1 MEPRD
6 AATVLLCRDAPQLE
20 VFLLQRNLG
29 SVFAAG
35 AHVFPGGA
43 VDDED
48 DLAAPRVRAMPPG
61 PAEVPDRFLVAAIR
75 EAFEEAGVLLA
86 RDTRTGAPVDTARLA
101 AARDAL
107 RRGRRTFPEL
117 VDELG
122 VRLDLDA
129 LTPMARFVTPP
140 GAPRRYDTWFFV
152 AAAPAGHQ
160 YRHDEDETV
169 ASVWMRPDVA
179 LGADRR
185 GEVWLVEPTRWT
197 LEAIAAFARSD
208 DLLRAARVAWAAHPS
223 PVTAHDA
230 RRGWV
235 LPLARASRAPVAGVG
250 AARRRKTPA

>member
-1 MEPRD
+1 VEPRD
-6 AATVLLCRDAPQLE
+6 AATVLLCRDAPRLE

-48 DLAAPRVRAMPPG
+48 ELLAPRGGTEAAG
-61 PAEVPDRFLVAAIR
+61 PAVVPDRFRVAAIR

-86 RDTRTGAPVDTARLA
+86 RDTRTGAPVDSARLS
-101 AARDAL
+101 AARAAL
-107 RRGRRTFPEL
+107 RRGDRTFGGL

-122 VRLDLDA
+122 VRLDIDA
-129 LTPMARFVTPP
+129 LTPIARFVTPP

-152 AAAPAGHQ
+152 TAAPRGHA

-169 ASVWMRPDVA
+169 ASVWMRPPEA
-179 LGADRR
+179 LTADRR
-185 GEVWLVEPTRWT
+185 GDVWLVEPTRWT
-197 LEAIAAFARSD
+197 LEAVADFARSD
-208 DLLRAARVAWAAHPS
+208 DLLHAARAAWTAYPS

-230 RRGWV
+230 RRGWQ
-235 LPLARASRAPVAGVG
+235 LPLAALGPAPAAEAGPS
-250 AARRRKTPA
+250 RRRKTPA